1 MTMMRRQFYRWPFL
15 GRSAQNLFRP
25 ALALGIMYGASG
37 SSPAAPAR
45 GQLDLSQYHLTFD
58 DEFTKLDISANGPGT
73 TWTAHTPWHG
83 DFGDAVFANPGP
95 DTPFS
100 IIPRGG
106 LAITARKS
114 ATGHW
119 SSGLICSVDIDGP
132 GQTGFRQKYGYFEI
146 DTKLPPGP
154 GTWPAFWLIG
164 TDKSKAASEIDI
176 FEYYG
181 KFPGYFRSTE
191 HLWSLHGKDTLNVF
205 HVSEVTPGSL
215 INNFNRFGVSIDPHE
230 MRYYLNGREFWST
243 PTPPAYNQ
251 PMYILANLAL
261 GGGWPIS
268 GLASPAVMQIRYI
281 RVYQFNHLPSDK

>member
-1 MTMMRRQFYRWPFL
+1 MKMQKPFHL
-15 GRSAQNLFRP
+15 SRNGKRPSAKLVRP
-25 ALALGIMYGASG
+25 AFALSLVYGVT
-37 SSPAAPAR
+37 SPMPPTSLPGR
-45 GQLDLSQYHLTFD
+45 LDLSQYHLTFED
-58 DEFTKLDISANGPGT
+58 KFTKLDISAHGPGT
-73 TWTAHTPWHG
+73 VWTAHTPWHG

-95 DTPFS
+95 DSPFS
-100 IIPRGG
+100 LIPGGG
-106 LAITARKS
+106 LAITARKDAS
-114 ATGHW
+114 GHW

-164 TDKSKAASEIDI
+164 TDKSKASSEIDI

-181 KFPGYFRSTE
+181 KFPAYFRSTE
-191 HLWSLHGKDTLNVF
+191 HLWTLRGKDVLNVF
-205 HVSEVTPGSL
+205 HVSEVPSGSL
-215 INNFNRFGVSIDPHE
+215 VTRFNRFGVSIDPHE

-261 GGGWPIS
+261 GGGWPIA
-268 GLASPAVMQIRYI
+268 GLESPAVMQIRYI
-281 RVYQFNHLPSDK
+281 RVYQFNHLPGEH